1 MARTGEQ
8 KSGSAKKTRAT
19 HFTYKASCMVQNQN
33 AEGIKSSRKGS
44 KLNKWNE
51 KDMQKALEEYCQK
64 KSEE

>member
-44 KLNKWNE
+44 QLK